1 MKNRQ
6 RIISIRANALNEAD
20 RLELAQLLIK
30 AGYIVKM
37 GVDKLSNGR
46 SVYYVE
52 YWIES

>member
-30 AGYIVKM
+30 AGYAVRM
-37 GVDKLSNGR
+37 GTDKIGNSR

-52 YWIES
+52 YWIEQ